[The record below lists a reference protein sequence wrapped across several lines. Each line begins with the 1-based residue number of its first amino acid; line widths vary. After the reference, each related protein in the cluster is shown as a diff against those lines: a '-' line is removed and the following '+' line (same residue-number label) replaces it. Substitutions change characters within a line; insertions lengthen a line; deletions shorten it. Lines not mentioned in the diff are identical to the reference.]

1 MQHASWFV
9 YIWVQSFWV
18 RCCTLFLLVGH
29 TNNLQLVSGNMYEL
43 EFMFLSV
50 IILSPYI
57 PSRNI
62 DVCLQSLINESK
74 QLWSSKALCMMSQ
87 RNIIFR

>member
-1 MQHASWFV
+1 
-9 YIWVQSFWV
+9 
-18 RCCTLFLLVGH
+18 
-29 TNNLQLVSGNMYEL
+29 MYEL

-74 QLWSSKALCMMSQ
+74 QLWSSKALCMMS
-87 RNIIFR
+87 